1 MKHAQILGSGSYLPA
16 QRVSNNDLSK
26 RIDTSDEW
34 IQTRTGIKARHIA
47 AEHEK
52 TSDLAVEAARRA
64 LDAAGIQAADIDLII
79 VATTTP
85 DMQFPSTATIVQHKL
100 GISGCPA
107 FDVQAVCAGFM
118 YALTTA
124 QAYIQSGL
132 ASKALVIG
140 ADIFSRIVDWNDRS
154 TCVLFGDGAGAVV
167 LAATDEP
174 AGIIAS
180 KLHADGA
187 YQQLLYVPA
196 QMADGQVCGQ
206 PYVHMDGQ
214 GVFKFAVKQLAAV
227 AEEVLAAAG
236 MTAAQVDWIVP
247 HQANRRIIEST
258 AKHLGLGMDKVI
270 LTVAEHANT
279 SAASIPLALDAGIR
293 DGRIQRGQT
302 LLLEGIGGGFAW
314 GAVLL
319 KY

>member
-1 MKHAQILGSGSYLPA
+1 MKHAQILGSGSYLPQ
-16 QRVSNNDLSK
+16 QRVTNDDLSK

-52 TSDLAVEAARRA
+52 TSDLAVYAAQRA
-64 LDAAGIQAADIDLII
+64 LDAANIQAADIDLII

-124 QAYIQSGL
+124 QAYIQSGM

-167 LAATDEP
+167 LGATDQ
-174 AGIIAS
+174 AVGIIAG
-180 KLHADGA
+180 KLYSDGA
-187 YQQLLYVPA
+187 YRQLLYVPA
-196 QMADGQVCGQ
+196 QMAQGQVCGT
-206 PYVHMDGQ
+206 PYVHMDGP
-214 GVFKFAVKQLAAV
+214 GVFKFAVKQLAAA
-227 AEEVLAAAG
+227 AEAVLAAAD
-236 MTAAQVDWIVP
+236 MSADQIDWLVP

-279 SAASIPLALDAGIR
+279 SAASIPLALDEGIR
-293 DGRIQRGQT
+293 DGRICHGQT

-314 GAVLL
+314 GAVLV